1 MLRQAYVWMAV
12 LLMWLLPVATP
23 AKDMNLIVTL
33 DRADLQRRIDRMFPI
48 TREAELLTVH
58 LHHPQVILREHSDR
72 IGLQMRLDASV
83 AEQFSVSGSA
93 RVDGVLRFAS
103 DSGKFYLDH
112 ASVEEMQIDGVP
124 SLYLAQIQQ
133 LADGV
138 VSDLLQDQ
146 AIYTLGQMGE
156 SKRIMGSEIKS
167 ISVHNGKVIVEL
179 SMP

>member
-1 MLRQAYVWMAV
+1 MAV
-12 LLMWLLPVATP
+12 LLMSLAPVATY
-23 AKDMNLIVTL
+23 AKDMNLMVTL
-33 DRADLQRRIDRMFPI
+33 DRADLQRRIDRLFPI
-48 TREAELLTVH
+48 TREAELLTLH
-58 LHHPQVILREHSDR
+58 LHHPRVILREHSDR
-72 IGLQMRLDASV
+72 IGLRVRVDASV

-93 RVDGVLRFAS
+93 RIDGVLRFAG

-112 ASVEEMQIDGVP
+112 AGIEEMQIDGVP

-138 VSDLLQDQ
+138 VSELLRDQ

-156 SKRIMGSEIKS
+156 SKRIMGSEIKA
-167 ISVHNGKVIVEL
+167 ISVHNGKLIVEL

>member
-1 MLRQAYVWMAV
+1 MAV
-12 LLMWLLPVATP
+12 LLMWLAPVAIH

-72 IGLQMRLDASV
+72 IGLRVRVDAKV

-103 DSGKFYLDH
+103 QSGEFYLDN

-138 VSDLLQDQ
+138 IRDLLQDQ

-156 SKRIMGSEIKS
+156 SKRIMGSEIKA

-179 SMP
+179 AMP

>member
-1 MLRQAYVWMAV
+1 VLRQANVWMAV
-12 LLMWLLPVATP
+12 LLMWLAPVAIH

-58 LHHPQVILREHSDR
+58 LHHPQVILREHSER
-72 IGLQMRLDASV
+72 IGLRVRVDASV

-103 DSGKFYLDH
+103 DRGKFYLDH